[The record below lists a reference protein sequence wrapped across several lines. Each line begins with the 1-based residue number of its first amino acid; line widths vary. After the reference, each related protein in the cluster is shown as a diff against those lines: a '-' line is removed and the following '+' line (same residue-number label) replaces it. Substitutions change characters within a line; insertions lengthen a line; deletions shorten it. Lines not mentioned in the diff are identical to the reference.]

1 MNIEVLKSKIH
12 RIKVT
17 DANIDYIGSIEID
30 EKIMKSANLIEGEKV
45 HVLSLTNGERLIT
58 YVIKG
63 PENTNTVCVNGPA
76 AKKIKKGHEV
86 IVISYANV
94 DFKKAQK
101 FKPTIIYP

>member
-1 MNIEVLKSKIH
+1 MFF
-12 RIKVT
+12 
-17 DANIDYIGSIEID
+17 
-30 EKIMKSANLIEGEKV
+30 
-45 HVLSLTNGERLIT
+45 
-58 YVIKG
+58 IKG